1 MEKVS
6 ETPKADN
13 PSTQC
18 QKFET
23 ESTKMTKRILRSV
36 DKDLVVPK
44 MSFFFFFMATGA
56 FLPYLGVFY
65 KQLWLSA
72 RQSGILL
79 GVRPFV
85 KMLCSPLWGMVTDI
99 CNRPKLILLI
109 SILGTAVA
117 HFSQS
122 IVSPFNLP
130 CYPEPNNGTNFS
142 FNGHNFPRGYA
153 ATDRSSRRIGF
164 PEAESGSRD
173 GQPVLTSRGKL
184 NILQSWS
191 NETTA
196 SQLSSD
202 VENMVDSVDY
212 NMERKFQK
220 ESDEVYHPHSSRTD
234 REVEIIDEIEPKHE
248 DKPRQLPGEKQSRI
262 LTKNKRRKKPNM
274 KNDFRVK
281 DNQTIFITLLV
292 IVFLGEFIAA
302 PAPMLTDSGTL
313 SILSGRE
320 HEYGRQRLFGSIG
333 WGIGSL
339 LSGAVVTAFNSCP
352 FEDSINYVPCFY
364 VFAAS
369 MILDFFVGLFFRF
382 PSAPPKHE
390 TTTESEFWRGV
401 KIFYNLKNG
410 AFIFTLLFLGFSHS
424 LQLSFLF
431 WFLQDIGG
439 TPILFTLI
447 VAVNCL
453 SEVVMFFMATYFV
466 QRIGHDAV
474 LYTGLIC
481 YGLRFLLYSYL
492 KEPWWVLPLEALQG
506 FTYGGVWTASV
517 AYVGPQP
524 GSGATIQ
531 GIIHGVYWGLGM
543 AVGGVLGGTM
553 VHVMGARM
561 TFRLES
567 VLSFVILVLFFAVN
581 NFYEKSNWYSQIPS
595 EPQDQET
602 GGQENDEGDHEK

>member
-1 MEKVS
+1 MEN
-6 ETPKADN
+6 E
-13 PSTQC
+13 STDSKENDSSKQC
-18 QKFET
+18 QKFGQET
-23 ESTKMTKRILRSV
+23 ITTAKKILDTV

-44 MSFFFFFMATGA
+44 LSFFFFFMATGA

-65 KQLWLSA
+65 KQLWLTA

-79 GVRPFV
+79 GIRPFV
-85 KMLCSPLWGMVTDI
+85 KMLCSPLWGMVTDV
-99 CNRPKLILLI
+99 CNKPKLILLV
-109 SILGTAVA
+109 SILGTTLA

-122 IVSPFNLP
+122 VVSPFHLP
-130 CYPEPNNGTNFS
+130 CYPEMNRTNFS
-142 FNGHNFPRGYA
+142 YARAKFLAGYA
-153 ATDRSSRRIGF
+153 SDRSSRQSGF
-164 PEAESGSRD
+164 PAVKTHLQNGSSLRSEQ
-173 GQPVLTSRGKL
+173 GQGKANILHFENDDNTVSRNSSAAGKL
-184 NILQSWS
+184 QGNTNYKYEEDFRKDAGQS
-191 NETTA
+191 
-196 SQLSSD
+196 
-202 VENMVDSVDY
+202 Y
-212 NMERKFQK
+212 NPDGVVAAQ
-220 ESDEVYHPHSSRTD
+220 D
-234 REVEIIDEIEPKHE
+234 RSIEDLGTEPRHE
-248 DKPRQLPGEKQSRI
+248 DKPRETSEAKTKI
-262 LTKNKRRKKPNM
+262 LTKNKKRKNPNM

-281 DNQTIFITLLV
+281 DNQTIFVTLLV

-313 SILSGRE
+313 GILSGRE
-320 HEYGRQRLFGSIG
+320 HQYGRQRLFGSIG

-369 MILDFFVGLFFRF
+369 MIFDFFVAFFFKF

-390 TTTESEFWRGV
+390 TANAENEFWKGL
-401 KIFYNLKNG
+401 KIFCNLKNG

-466 QRIGHDAV
+466 QKIGHDAV
-474 LYTGLIC
+474 LYTGLGC

-492 KEPWWVLPLEALQG
+492 QEPWWVLPLEALQG

-524 GSGATIQ
+524 GETPSRFFGSLMNCLFNYKIYFPHDSDFGESDRISVYSVIISILTTIS
-531 GIIHGVYWGLGM
+531 M
-543 AVGGVLGGTM
+543 
-553 VHVMGARM
+553 
-561 TFRLES
+561 RL
-567 VLSFVILVLFFAVN
+567 LSNIF
-581 NFYEKSNWYSQIPS
+581 
-595 EPQDQET
+595 
-602 GGQENDEGDHEK
+602 

>member
-1 MEKVS
+1 MEKAS
-6 ETPKADN
+6 LTPKDDN

-23 ESTKMTKRILRSV
+23 ESTRMTKRILTSV

-56 FLPYLGVFY
+56 YLPYLGVFY

-109 SILGTAVA
+109 SIVGTAVA

-130 CYPEPNNGTNFS
+130 CYPESNNGTNFS
-142 FNGHNFPRGYA
+142 FNGHNFPLGYA
-153 ATDRSSRRIGF
+153 ATDRSSRGSGF

-173 GQPVLTSRGKL
+173 GQHVFTSERKT

-202 VENMVDSVDY
+202 VENMVDSVHYDK
-212 NMERKFQK
+212 ESKFQK
-220 ESDEVYHPHSSRTD
+220 KSDEVYHTHSSRTV
-234 REVEIIDEIEPKHE
+234 REVEIIEEIEPKHK
-248 DKPRQLPGEKQSRI
+248 DKPRKLSGEKQSKI
-262 LTKNKRRKKPNM
+262 LTKNKKRKKPNM
-274 KNDFRVK
+274 KDDFRVK

-313 SILSGRE
+313 SILNGRE

-352 FEDSINYVPCFY
+352 FEDSINYVSCFY
-364 VFAAS
+364 VFAGS
-369 MILDFFVGLFFRF
+369 MILNFFVGLFFRF

-401 KIFYNLKNG
+401 KIFCNLKNG
-410 AFIFTLLFLGFSHS
+410 AFILTLLFLGFSHS

-492 KEPWWVLPLEALQG
+492 KEPWWVLPLETLQG

-524 GSGATIQ
+524 GKAWLALLSDLRLSM
-531 GIIHGVYWGLGM
+531 GISDES
-543 AVGGVLGGTM
+543 
-553 VHVMGARM
+553 
-561 TFRLES
+561 LEDR
-567 VLSFVILVLFFAVN
+567 
-581 NFYEKSNWYSQIPS
+581 Y
-595 EPQDQET
+595 
-602 GGQENDEGDHEK
+602 

>member
-1 MEKVS
+1 MEKKKVS
-6 ETPKADN
+6 RSADDD
-13 PSTQC
+13 SSKQC
-18 QKFET
+18 QKFEG
-23 ESTKMTKRILRSV
+23 ESINLAKKILNTV

-44 MSFFFFFMATGA
+44 LSFFFFFMATGA

-65 KQLWLSA
+65 KQLWLTA

-85 KMLCSPLWGMVTDI
+85 KMLCSPLWGMVTDV
-99 CNRPKLILLI
+99 CNKPKLILLV
-109 SILGTAVA
+109 SILGTTVA

-122 IVSPFNLP
+122 IVSPFHLP
-130 CYPEPNNGTNFS
+130 CYPDVNRTNFS
-142 FNGHNFPRGYA
+142 QIRSNLFAQYS
-153 ATDRSSRRIGF
+153 TDRSSRQSGF
-164 PEAESGSRD
+164 PATSTRLQENSLVKGADQTNYSSAENAGTTVGGSMA
-173 GQPVLTSRGKL
+173 P
-184 NILQSWS
+184 
-191 NETTA
+191 E
-196 SQLSSD
+196 
-202 VENMVDSVDY
+202 
-212 NMERKFQK
+212 KFLRNNDFNKQK
-220 ESDEVYHPHSSRTD
+220 ELGKDVHPFDYGTAQEESMEDTGPR
-234 REVEIIDEIEPKHE
+234 HE
-248 DKPRQLPGEKQSRI
+248 DKPREITDANSKI
-262 LTKNKRRKKPNM
+262 LTKNKKRKNPNM

-281 DNQTIFITLLV
+281 DNQSIFATLLV

-313 SILSGRE
+313 GILSGRE
-320 HEYGRQRLFGSIG
+320 HQYGRQRLFGSVG

-352 FEDSINYVPCFY
+352 YEDSINYVACFY
-364 VFAAS
+364 VFAGA
-369 MILDFFVGLFFRF
+369 MILDFFVGLFFNF
-382 PSAPPKHE
+382 VPAPSKQDVSNME
-390 TTTESEFWRGV
+390 NEFLRGL

-410 AFIFTLLFLGFSHS
+410 AFICTLLFLGFSHS

-453 SEVVMFFMATYFV
+453 SEVVMFFLATYFV
-466 QRIGHDAV
+466 QKIGHDAV
-474 LYTGLIC
+474 LYTGLAC

-492 KEPWWVLPLEALQG
+492 NEPWWVLPLEALQG

-543 AVGGVLGGTM
+543 AVGGVIGGLM
-553 VHVMGARM
+553 VHSIGARL
-561 TFRLES
+561 TFRLEAA
-567 VLSFVILVLFFAVN
+567 LSFAILVLFFAIN
-581 NFYEKSNWYSQIPS
+581 NFHQKNSQYSQIPS
-595 EPQDQET
+595 EPVQDPGDDQESATDQDTT
-602 GGQENDEGDHEK
+602 GDAK

>member
-1 MEKVS
+1 MEKKKVS
-6 ETPKADN
+6 RSADDD
-13 PSTQC
+13 SSKQC
-18 QKFET
+18 QKFEG
-23 ESTKMTKRILRSV
+23 ESINLAKKILNTV

-44 MSFFFFFMATGA
+44 LSFFFFFMATGA

-65 KQLWLSA
+65 KQLWLTA

-85 KMLCSPLWGMVTDI
+85 KMLCSPLWGMVTDV
-99 CNRPKLILLI
+99 CNKPKLILLV
-109 SILGTAVA
+109 SILGTTVA

-122 IVSPFNLP
+122 IVSPFHLP
-130 CYPEPNNGTNFS
+130 CYPDVNRTNFS
-142 FNGHNFPRGYA
+142 QIRSNLFAQYS
-153 ATDRSSRRIGF
+153 TDRSSRQSGF
-164 PEAESGSRD
+164 PATSTRLQENSLVKGADQTNYSSAENAGTTVGGSMA
-173 GQPVLTSRGKL
+173 P
-184 NILQSWS
+184 
-191 NETTA
+191 E
-196 SQLSSD
+196 
-202 VENMVDSVDY
+202 
-212 NMERKFQK
+212 KFLRNNDFNKQK
-220 ESDEVYHPHSSRTD
+220 ELGKEVHPFDYGTAQ
-234 REVEIIDEIEPKHE
+234 EEIMEDTGPRHE
-248 DKPRQLPGEKQSRI
+248 DKPREITDANSKI
-262 LTKNKRRKKPNM
+262 LTKNKKRKNPNM

-281 DNQTIFITLLV
+281 DNQSIFATLLV

-313 SILSGRE
+313 GILSGRE
-320 HEYGRQRLFGSIG
+320 HQYGRQRLFGSVG

-352 FEDSINYVPCFY
+352 YEDSINYVACFY
-364 VFAAS
+364 VFAGA
-369 MILDFFVGLFFRF
+369 MILDFFVGLFFNF
-382 PSAPPKHE
+382 VPAPSKQDVSNME
-390 TTTESEFWRGV
+390 NEFLRGL

-410 AFIFTLLFLGFSHS
+410 AFICTLLFLGFSHS

-453 SEVVMFFMATYFV
+453 SEVVMFFLATYFV
-466 QRIGHDAV
+466 QKIGHDAV
-474 LYTGLIC
+474 LYTGLAC

-492 KEPWWVLPLEALQG
+492 NEPWWVLPLEALQG

-543 AVGGVLGGTM
+543 AVGGVIGGLM
-553 VHVMGARM
+553 VHSIGARL
-561 TFRLES
+561 TFRLEAA
-567 VLSFVILVLFFAVN
+567 LSFAILVLFFAIN
-581 NFYEKSNWYSQIPS
+581 NFHQKNSQYSQIPS
-595 EPQDQET
+595 EPVQDPGDDQESAADQDTT
-602 GGQENDEGDHEK
+602 GDAK

>member
-1 MEKVS
+1 MEKKKVS
-6 ETPKADN
+6 RSADDD
-13 PSTQC
+13 SSKQC
-18 QKFET
+18 QKFEG
-23 ESTKMTKRILRSV
+23 ESINLAKKILNTV

-44 MSFFFFFMATGA
+44 LSFFFFFMATGA

-65 KQLWLSA
+65 KQLWLTA

-85 KMLCSPLWGMVTDI
+85 KMLCSPLWGMVTDV
-99 CNRPKLILLI
+99 CNKPKLILLV
-109 SILGTAVA
+109 SILGTTVA

-122 IVSPFNLP
+122 IVSPFHLP
-130 CYPEPNNGTNFS
+130 CYPDVNRTNFS
-142 FNGHNFPRGYA
+142 QIRSNLFAQYS
-153 ATDRSSRRIGF
+153 TDRSSRQSGF
-164 PEAESGSRD
+164 PATSTRLQENSLVKGADQTNYSSAENAGTTVRGSMAPEKFLRNND
-173 GQPVLTSRGKL
+173 FNKQKEVGK
-184 NILQSWS
+184 
-191 NETTA
+191 EVHPFDYGTA
-196 SQLSSD
+196 QE
-202 VENMVDSVDY
+202 ENMEDTGPRHD
-212 NMERKFQK
+212 
-220 ESDEVYHPHSSRTD
+220 
-234 REVEIIDEIEPKHE
+234 
-248 DKPRQLPGEKQSRI
+248 DKPREITDANSKI
-262 LTKNKRRKKPNM
+262 LTKNKKRKNPNM

-281 DNQTIFITLLV
+281 DNQSIFATLLV

-313 SILSGRE
+313 GILSGRE
-320 HEYGRQRLFGSIG
+320 HQYGRQRLFGSVG

-352 FEDSINYVPCFY
+352 YEDSINYVACFY
-364 VFAAS
+364 VFAGA
-369 MILDFFVGLFFRF
+369 MILDFFVGLFFNF
-382 PSAPPKHE
+382 VPAPSKQDVSNME
-390 TTTESEFWRGV
+390 NEFLRGL

-410 AFIFTLLFLGFSHS
+410 AFICTLLFLGFSHS

-453 SEVVMFFMATYFV
+453 SEVVMFFLATYFV
-466 QRIGHDAV
+466 QKIGHDAV
-474 LYTGLIC
+474 LYTGLAC

-492 KEPWWVLPLEALQG
+492 NEPWWVLPLEALQG

-543 AVGGVLGGTM
+543 AVGGVIGGLM
-553 VHVMGARM
+553 VHSIGARL
-561 TFRLES
+561 TFRLEAA
-567 VLSFVILVLFFAVN
+567 LSFAILVLFFAIN
-581 NFYEKSNWYSQIPS
+581 NFHQKNSQYSQIPS
-595 EPQDQET
+595 EPAQDPGDEKESAADQDTT
-602 GGQENDEGDHEK
+602 GDAK

>member
-1 MEKVS
+1 ME
-6 ETPKADN
+6 N
-13 PSTQC
+13 QPSNSTEDDDSSKQC
-18 QKFET
+18 QKFGQET
-23 ESTKMTKRILRSV
+23 ITTAKKILDTV

-44 MSFFFFFMATGA
+44 LSFFFFFMATGA

-65 KQLWLSA
+65 KQLWLTA

-79 GVRPFV
+79 GIRPFV

-99 CNRPKLILLI
+99 CNKPKLILLV
-109 SILGTAVA
+109 SILGTTVA

-122 IVSPFNLP
+122 VVSPFHLP
-130 CYPEPNNGTNFS
+130 CYPEMNRTNFS
-142 FNGHNFPRGYA
+142 HARAKLVAGQA
-153 ATDRSSRRIGF
+153 SDRSSRQSGF
-164 PEAESGSRD
+164 PAIKTNLQDGSS
-173 GQPVLTSRGKL
+173 LTSEQRQGKE
-184 NILQSWS
+184 NIIHVQTDENTFSRNSSAAGTLQG
-191 NETTA
+191 NTNYNYEEDFGKDA
-196 SQLSSD
+196 GQNFNLDGD
-202 VENMVDSVDY
+202 VSA
-212 NMERKFQK
+212 Q
-220 ESDEVYHPHSSRTD
+220 D
-234 REVEIIDEIEPKHE
+234 RSIEDLGTGPRHE
-248 DKPRQLPGEKQSRI
+248 DKPGESSEGKTKI
-262 LTKNKRRKKPNM
+262 LTKNKKRKNPNM

-281 DNQTIFITLLV
+281 DNQTIFVTLLV

-313 SILSGRE
+313 GILSGRE
-320 HEYGRQRLFGSIG
+320 HQYGRQRLFGSIG

-364 VFAAS
+364 VFAGS
-369 MILDFFVGLFFRF
+369 MIFDFFVSFFFKF
-382 PSAPPKHE
+382 PSVPPKHE
-390 TTTESEFWRGV
+390 AVNAENEFWKGL
-401 KIFYNLKNG
+401 KIFCNLKNG

-466 QRIGHDAV
+466 QKIGHDAV
-474 LYTGLIC
+474 LYTGLAC

-492 KEPWWVLPLEALQG
+492 QEPWWVLPLEALQG

-524 GSGATIQ
+524 GRTS
-531 GIIHGVYWGLGM
+531 
-543 AVGGVLGGTM
+543 
-553 VHVMGARM
+553 
-561 TFRLES
+561 S
-567 VLSFVILVLFFAVN
+567 SF
-581 NFYEKSNWYSQIPS
+581 
-595 EPQDQET
+595 
-602 GGQENDEGDHEK
+602 

>member
-1 MEKVS
+1 MEKKKVS
-6 ETPKADN
+6 RSADDD
-13 PSTQC
+13 SSKQC
-18 QKFET
+18 QKFEG
-23 ESTKMTKRILRSV
+23 ESINLAKKILNTV

-44 MSFFFFFMATGA
+44 LSFFFFFMATGA

-65 KQLWLSA
+65 KQLWLTA

-85 KMLCSPLWGMVTDI
+85 KMLCSPLWGMVTDV
-99 CNRPKLILLI
+99 CNKPKLILLV
-109 SILGTAVA
+109 SILGTTVA

-122 IVSPFNLP
+122 IVSPFHLP
-130 CYPEPNNGTNFS
+130 CYPDVNRTNFS
-142 FNGHNFPRGYA
+142 QIRSNLFAQYS
-153 ATDRSSRRIGF
+153 TDRSSRQSGF
-164 PEAESGSRD
+164 PATSTRLQENSLVKGADQTNYSSAENAGTTVGGSMA
-173 GQPVLTSRGKL
+173 P
-184 NILQSWS
+184 
-191 NETTA
+191 E
-196 SQLSSD
+196 
-202 VENMVDSVDY
+202 
-212 NMERKFQK
+212 KFLRNNDFNKQK
-220 ESDEVYHPHSSRTD
+220 ELGKDVHPFDYGTAQEESMEDTGPR
-234 REVEIIDEIEPKHE
+234 HE
-248 DKPRQLPGEKQSRI
+248 DKPREITDANSKI
-262 LTKNKRRKKPNM
+262 LTKNKKRKNPNM

-281 DNQTIFITLLV
+281 DNQSIFATLLV

-313 SILSGRE
+313 GILSGRE
-320 HEYGRQRLFGSIG
+320 HQYGRQRLFGSVG

-352 FEDSINYVPCFY
+352 YEDSINYVACFY
-364 VFAAS
+364 VFAGA
-369 MILDFFVGLFFRF
+369 MILDFFVGLFFNF
-382 PSAPPKHE
+382 VPAPSKQDVSNME
-390 TTTESEFWRGV
+390 NEFLRGL

-410 AFIFTLLFLGFSHS
+410 AFICTLLFLGFSHS

-453 SEVVMFFMATYFV
+453 SEVVMFFLATYFV
-466 QRIGHDAV
+466 QKIGHDAV
-474 LYTGLIC
+474 LYTGLAC

-492 KEPWWVLPLEALQG
+492 NEPWWVLPLEALQG

-543 AVGGVLGGTM
+543 AVGGVIGGLM
-553 VHVMGARM
+553 VHSIGARL
-561 TFRLES
+561 TFRLEAA
-567 VLSFVILVLFFAVN
+567 LSFAILVLFFAIN
-581 NFYEKSNWYSQIPS
+581 NFHQKNSQYSQIPS
-595 EPQDQET
+595 EPAQDPGDEKESAADQDTT
-602 GGQENDEGDHEK
+602 GDAK

>member
-1 MEKVS
+1 MREKSFEKFSKHGTNFQKALDQVDRRPVRQIIVYFSTVDWEGTREMEKVS
-6 ETPKADN
+6 ATPKDNN

-23 ESTKMTKRILRSV
+23 ESTRMTKRILRSV

-153 ATDRSSRRIGF
+153 ATDRSPRRIGF

-173 GQPVLTSRGKL
+173 GQPVLTSRGKI

-202 VENMVDSVDY
+202 VENIVDSVDY

-220 ESDEVYHPHSSRTD
+220 ESDEVYHPLSSRTV
-234 REVEIIDEIEPKHE
+234 REVEIIEEIEPKHE
-248 DKPRQLPGEKQSRI
+248 DKPRKLPGEKQSRI

-364 VFAAS
+364 VFAGS

-401 KIFYNLKNG
+401 KIFWNLKNG

-439 TPILFTLI
+439 TPILFTII

-524 GSGATIQ
+524 GKAWLT
-531 GIIHGVYWGLGM
+531 L
-543 AVGGVLGGTM
+543 
-553 VHVMGARM
+553 
-561 TFRLES
+561 
-567 VLSFVILVLFFAVN
+567 LSALYRCF
-581 NFYEKSNWYSQIPS
+581 
-595 EPQDQET
+595 
-602 GGQENDEGDHEK
+602 G